1 MKQDKVGHLKQR
13 ADDGDI
19 TAMYEYALVTDD
31 PQERRQYLK
40 QAADN
45 GYGPAKEVLSGEDA

>member
-1 MKQDKVGHLKQR
+1 LKQC

-19 TAMYEYALVTDD
+19 TAMYDYALVTDD
-31 PQERRQYLK
+31 PQERRRYLK